1 MFLAIWG
8 LRGRHFTFDTPF
20 LDSTTQQEAHSTIT
34 LLGRNGSVFFCG
46 AIGAGKTYRML
57 GTMEYTTMMAFVTY
71 LMSLKQIQGYK
82 CYRLRSS
89 MLRHRQI
96 NGIMG
101 NAQGFKNSN
110 MLLNWKK

>member
-1 MFLAIWG
+1 M
-8 LRGRHFTFDTPF
+8 
-20 LDSTTQQEAHSTIT
+20 
-34 LLGRNGSVFFCG
+34 FFCG
-46 AIGAGKTYRML
+46 AIGVGKTYRML

-89 MLRHRQI
+89 MLRHRKI
-96 NGIMG
+96 NGIID
-101 NAQGFKNSN
+101 NAQEFINSN